1 MSYQIY
7 KTNGYGI
14 CVSDLKEPTL
24 KSITDIISVAP
35 IYRKS
40 ILDEMNNKDNPT
52 IDDVYELLE
61 YEHIGIAEILAEV
74 IQECENVELTA
85 CDDFDG
91 KTYLV
96 YEPYYPWNLPESD
109 RNITQNTIERIIKK
123 YVSMY
128 TDESLEF
135 DYQRVENGG

>member
-7 KTNGYGI
+7 ITYGYGI

-40 ILDEMNNKDNPT
+40 ILDVLNNKDNPT

-61 YEHIGIAEILAEV
+61 YEHLGIAEILAEV

-96 YEPYYPWNLPESD
+96 YEPCYPWNLPESD
-109 RNITQNTIERIIKK
+109 RNITQNTIECIIKK

-135 DYQRVENGG
+135 DYQCVENGG

>member
-7 KTNGYGI
+7 ITYGYGI

-40 ILDEMNNKDNPT
+40 ILDVLNNKDNPT

-61 YEHIGIAEILAEV
+61 YEHLGIAEILVEV

-96 YEPYYPWNLPESD
+96 YEPCYPWNLPESD
-109 RNITQNTIERIIKK
+109 RNITQNTIECIIKK

-135 DYQRVENGG
+135 DYQCVENGG

>member
-7 KTNGYGI
+7 ITYGYGI

-24 KSITDIISVAP
+24 KSITDIISVAT

-40 ILDEMNNKDNPT
+40 ILDVLNKKDNPT
-52 IDDVYELLE
+52 IDDVYEMLE
-61 YEHIGIAEILAEV
+61 YEHLGIAEILAEV

-96 YEPYYPWNLPESD
+96 YEPCYPWNLPESD

-128 TDESLEF
+128 TDEFLEF

>member
-7 KTNGYGI
+7 ITYGYGI

-40 ILDEMNNKDNPT
+40 ILDVLNNKDNPT

-61 YEHIGIAEILAEV
+61 YEHLGIAEIVAEV

-96 YEPYYPWNLPESD
+96 YEPCYPWNLPESD
-109 RNITQNTIERIIKK
+109 RNITQNTIECIIKK

-135 DYQRVENGG
+135 DYQCVENGG

>member
-7 KTNGYGI
+7 ITYGYGI

-40 ILDEMNNKDNPT
+40 ILDVMNNKDNQT
-52 IDDVYELLE
+52 IDDVYEMLE
-61 YEHIGIAEILAEV
+61 YEHLGIAEILAEV

-96 YEPYYPWNLPESD
+96 YEPCYPWNLPESD
-109 RNITQNTIERIIKK
+109 RNITQNTIECIIKK

-135 DYQRVENGG
+135 DYQCVENGG

>member
-7 KTNGYGI
+7 ITYGYGI

-40 ILDEMNNKDNPT
+40 ILDVLNNKVNPT
-52 IDDVYELLE
+52 IDDVYEMLE
-61 YEHIGIAEILAEV
+61 YEHLGIAEIFAEV

-96 YEPYYPWNLPESD
+96 YEPCYPWNLPESD
-109 RNITQNTIERIIKK
+109 RNITQNTIECIIKK
-123 YVSMY
+123 YISMY

-135 DYQRVENGG
+135 DYQCVENGG

>member
-7 KTNGYGI
+7 ITYGYGI

-40 ILDEMNNKDNPT
+40 ILDVLNNKDNPT

-61 YEHIGIAEILAEV
+61 YEHLGIAEILAEV

-96 YEPYYPWNLPESD
+96 YEPCYPWNLPESD
-109 RNITQNTIERIIKK
+109 RNITQNTIECIIKK
-123 YVSMY
+123 YISMY

-135 DYQRVENGG
+135 DYQCVENGG

>member
-7 KTNGYGI
+7 ITYGYGI

-40 ILDEMNNKDNPT
+40 ILDVLNKKDNPT
-52 IDDVYELLE
+52 IDDVYKMLE
-61 YEHIGIAEILAEV
+61 YEHLGIAEILAEV

-96 YEPYYPWNLPESD
+96 YEPCYPWNLPGSD